1 MKSYTIRQASSVLEM
16 SVRTLREWIRN
27 GKIKAVKYPGSNI
40 WRIPESE
47 ITRIVGG
54 INENKSG

>member
-16 SVRTLREWIRN
+16 SVRTLREWVRN

-47 ITRIVGG
+47 ITRVVGG